1 LSLFFFS
8 AILFLLRLIFLLS
21 SRNGGGLVIYITHLQ
36 SISSS
41 LLLSIRFRM
50 RPDSLDEENA
60 HVQQLKKLF
69 LECDLH
75 GDGRLAREGLFLLC
89 EKLNLAD
96 FSEEITSRSLGDA
109 HDVDFNSFK
118 DRFVALLPEI
128 IDVSSGSVD
137 PLLSRVIQT
146 ARRLGFGDGQRLSRY
161 ETRVLCEKT
170 SELADLSVVEINS
183 LYERADSGRTG
194 RVSIQQFLNQY
205 RHQKRLS
212 AEVHFIADSYVNTL
226 NLFDSLDPAH
236 TGKIDS
242 QDLLEYWNKAGVRID
257 EGIAVLQQCGQPV
270 SGMVNAIY
278 LSAFL
283 ERELSGTASD
293 APVAVKTAI
302 IALHCCIDNLR
313 CNLKELEERAEHS
326 HKQLQLANQ
335 RRTMLIEELEHNQMA
350 IEQSYE
356 ERMREM
362 DEKFRSK
369 MCQLEEKL
377 QSEKRDVQNDLDQVE
392 DELTRIRQSETSAR
406 NKVTLLE
413 RQCARLNDEA
423 RESTENISQLEQLNR
438 QLRTELNK
446 AMQSRP
452 AVDSTDS
459 SNALLWKQKVE
470 LLVNHNKRLREKIQE
485 LSTSEAKRR
494 RRDDETTAIGSSWS
508 PAFKNQVTVIRK
520 RRSTKGE
527 TLSEME
533 SEPEGIFFRVRR
545 RRLQKKRDRRKR
557 YDQLQQRIALHNGP
571 NHLSSDSEST
581 SSSHKYRMTSSSLLS
596 KATNRLPIR
605 SQHSAS
611 PMQSSPAGFSVFI
624 THAVEEERK
633 RWQEEMRKEVARLKS
648 ESTQTVEGALK
659 DQERRMNNEFEK
671 ERRVFDN
678 RLMDERNAMERG
690 FAEEKMKMMNR
701 LQDDFDQELK
711 RLSTTQRL
719 EKTSATIEHYKRQI
733 KMLESSIEGQRN
745 GYEKKLADMKDRHNH
760 VVKQIRESSQNPLDR
775 SNTGSFLSLIEKYR
789 RNETS
794 AGYSSSPSSSLAV
807 EKRPPP
813 PSSSYHNHLP
823 FQRSV
828 SSLAAR
834 CDRCEQMDCRLRELY
849 NVLCGDQTSAESG
862 IEDLGSSTGSHTDDK
877 LVLKKELR
885 KYKGRFE
892 AAKERVT
899 ELRILVN
906 SSGTLAKYKNSLGGS
921 EGGGEWKK
929 PPLKWSEM
937 ARAVERLES
946 EKVILESRLA
956 ESQMLIKNVVEQ
968 YKKQHEY
975 FTSIRSNS
983 SQSLPPPP
991 LNLDDSSPHR
1001 EPNSAR

>member
-1 LSLFFFS
+1 
-8 AILFLLRLIFLLS
+8 
-21 SRNGGGLVIYITHLQ
+21 
-36 SISSS
+36 
-41 LLLSIRFRM
+41 M

-75 GDGRLAREGLFLLC
+75 NNGRLTREGLFLLC

-96 FSEEITSRSLGDA
+96 FSEEITGRSLEGADE
-109 HDVDFNSFK
+109 VDFNNFK

-137 PLLSRVIQT
+137 PLLSRAIQT

-161 ETRVLCEKT
+161 EARVVCEKT

-183 LYERADSGRTG
+183 LYERADSNRTG

-212 AEVHFIADSYVNTL
+212 AEVHFIADSYVSTL

-242 QDLLEYWNKAGVRID
+242 QDLLEYWNKSGVRID

-283 ERELSGTASD
+283 ERELSVTASE

-362 DEKFRSK
+362 DEKFRTK

-377 QSEKRDVQNDLDQVE
+377 QAEKRDLQNDLDQVE
-392 DELTRIRQSETSAR
+392 DELTRVRQSETSSK

-423 RESTENISQLEQLNR
+423 REATDNISQLEQLNR

-446 AMQSRP
+446 AVQSRP
-452 AVDSTDS
+452 AVSMDDS
-459 SNALLWKQKVE
+459 SNTLLWKQKVE

-485 LSTSEAKRR
+485 LSSSESKRR
-494 RRDDETTAIGSSWS
+494 RRDDETSAIGSSWS
-508 PAFKNQVTVIRK
+508 PAFKNQVSVIRK
-520 RRSTKGE
+520 RRSNKGE
-527 TLSEME
+527 TLSEMD

-545 RRLQKKRDRRKR
+545 RRLMKKRDRRRR
-557 YDQLQQRIALHNGP
+557 YDQLQQRIALHNGQ
-571 NHLSSDSEST
+571 NGGHVSSDSEST
-581 SSSHKYRMTSSSLLS
+581 SSSQKYRLSSSSILS
-596 KATNRLPIR
+596 KGSNRFPTRI
-605 SQHSAS
+605 QHSAS
-611 PMQSSPAGFSVFI
+611 PMQQSPAGFSVFI
-624 THAVEEERK
+624 NHAVEEERE
-633 RWQEEMRKEVARLKS
+633 RWQEEMRKETARLKA
-648 ESTQTVEGALK
+648 ETAQTVDGALK
-659 DQERRMNNEFEK
+659 EQERKLNNEFDK
-671 ERRVFDN
+671 ERRQFDS
-678 RLMDERNAMERG
+678 RVVEERNTLERA
-690 FAEEKMKMMNR
+690 FAEEKMKLMNR
-701 LQDDFDQELK
+701 LQEDFDQEIK
-711 RLSTTQRL
+711 RLATTQRV

-745 GYEKKLADMKDRHNH
+745 GYEKKLADMKDRHNNA
-760 VVKQIRESSQNPLDR
+760 VKAIRESSQNPVDR
-775 SNTGSFLSLIEKYR
+775 SNTGSFMSLIEKYR
-789 RNETS
+789 RNET

-807 EKRPPP
+807 EKQRPTLPP
-813 PSSSYHNHLP
+813 NSYHNHMP

-828 SSLAAR
+828 SSLASR
-834 CDRCEQMDCRLRELY
+834 CDRCELVDSRLRELY
-849 NVLCGDQTSAESG
+849 NILCGDQTSAESG
-862 IEDLGSSTGSHTDDK
+862 IEDLGSSTGSHIDDK

-885 KYKGRFE
+885 KWKGRFE

-906 SSGTLAKYKNSLGGS
+906 SSGAVGRYKNSLGGS
-921 EGGGEWKK
+921 EGSSEWKK

-975 FTSIRSNS
+975 FTSVRSSS

-991 LNLDDSSPHR
+991 LTIDESSLQKELH
-1001 EPNSAR
+1001 SAR

>member
-1 LSLFFFS
+1 
-8 AILFLLRLIFLLS
+8 
-21 SRNGGGLVIYITHLQ
+21 
-36 SISSS
+36 
-41 LLLSIRFRM
+41 M
-50 RPDSLDEENA
+50 RPDSLDEDNA

-75 GDGRLAREGLFLLC
+75 NDGRLTREGLFLLC

-96 FSEEITSRSLGDA
+96 FSEEITVRSLAGADE
-109 HDVDFNSFK
+109 VDFINFK

-137 PLLSRVIQT
+137 PLLSRSIQT

-161 ETRVLCEKT
+161 EARVICEKT
-170 SELADLSVVEINS
+170 SELAELSVVEINS
-183 LYERADSGRTG
+183 LYERADSNRTG

-212 AEVHFIADSYVNTL
+212 AEVHFIADSYVSTL
-226 NLFDSLDPAH
+226 NLFESLDPAH
-236 TGKIDS
+236 SGKIDS
-242 QDLLEYWNKAGVRID
+242 QDLLEYWNKSGVRID

-283 ERELSGTASD
+283 ERELSVTASD

-302 IALHCCIDNLR
+302 IALHCCIDTLR

-362 DEKFRSK
+362 DEKYRSK
-369 MCQLEEKL
+369 MFQIEEKL
-377 QSEKRDVQNDLDQVE
+377 QCEKRDVQTDLDQVE
-392 DELTRIRQSETSAR
+392 DELTRVRQSETSAR

-413 RQCARLNDEA
+413 RQCARLNEEGREA
-423 RESTENISQLEQLNR
+423 TENIAQLEQLNR

-446 AMQSRP
+446 AVQSRP
-452 AVDSTDS
+452 AVSMDNDS
-459 SNALLWKQKVE
+459 SNAMLWKQKVE
-470 LLVNHNKRLREKIQE
+470 LLVNHNKRLRERIQE
-485 LSTSEAKRR
+485 LSSSETKRR
-494 RRDDETTAIGSSWS
+494 RREEETNAIGAGWS
-508 PAFKNQVTVIRK
+508 PAFKNQVSVIRK
-520 RRSTKGE
+520 RRTNKGE
-527 TLSEME
+527 TLSEMD

-545 RRLQKKRDRRKR
+545 RRLMKKRDRRKR
-557 YDQLQQRIALHNGP
+557 YDQLQQRIALHNGHSGL
-571 NHLSSDSEST
+571 NGQGDSEST
-581 SSSHKYRMTSSSLLS
+581 SSSQKYRLSSTSILS
-596 KATNRLPIR
+596 KGSNRLPQR
-605 SQHSAS
+605 SQHSTS
-611 PMQSSPAGFSVFI
+611 PAFQSPAGFSVFI
-624 THAVEEERK
+624 THAVDEERK
-633 RWQEEMRKEVARLKS
+633 RWQEEMRKESARLKT
-648 ESTQTVEGALK
+648 ESAQSVEGALK
-659 DQERRMNNEFEK
+659 EQERKLNNEFDK
-671 ERRVFDN
+671 ERRQFDS
-678 RLMDERNAMERG
+678 RVVEERNSMERA
-690 FAEEKMKMMNR
+690 FAEEKMKLMNR
-701 LQDDFDQELK
+701 LQEDFDQELK
-711 RLSTTQRL
+711 RLATTQRV

-745 GYEKKLADMKDRHNH
+745 GYEKKLADMKDRHNI

-775 SNTGSFLSLIEKYR
+775 TNTGSFLSLIEKYR

-794 AGYSSSPSSSLAV
+794 VGYSSSPSSSLAV
-807 EKRPPP
+807 EKRPPL
-813 PSSSYHNHLP
+813 PSNSYHNHMP

-828 SSLAAR
+828 SSLASR
-834 CDRCEQMDCRLRELY
+834 CDRCEQIDSRLRELY

-862 IEDLGSSTGSHTDDK
+862 IEDLGSSTGSHIDDK

-885 KYKGRFE
+885 KWKGRFE

-899 ELRILVN
+899 ELRIMVN
-906 SSGTLAKYKNSLGGS
+906 SSGAVGRYKNSLGGS
-921 EGGGEWKK
+921 EGSSEWKK

-975 FTSIRSNS
+975 FISVKSNS

-991 LNLDDSSPHR
+991 LSLDDSSLHK
-1001 EPNSAR
+1001 ELHSAR